1 MFQLYLLLRL
11 KNFGRIVIELGI
23 FRIVFLTILTVAAI
37 MILFLAENRFAIP
50 VVCVLLLAGY
60 HNVRKDK
67 EFLRTL
73 TPHLSVFL
81 IKEYT
86 LIALPFA
93 GIEIIKGQFTDAIGL
108 WLFAALLPC
117 LKKIKLKHKPVRLP
131 FLYKGSYE
139 YIRIFRQSF
148 WVYILLFLFAT
159 AGTVHGNI
167 KINKVCL
174 ILWGLVQ
181 ASGYLQTMD
190 NRYLLHFKNF
200 KTLCLFQL
208 KSIAWN
214 VFITSIPFSLALIAS
229 TYDQDEILFFLSYYT
244 ATLIYAIGIGMLRHI
259 IPSPLLL
266 FILQLSILMPFYLGS
281 LFVPIILIPGITY
294 SIADLPCAQTLKKI
308 IMIEVND
315 LHKSFGKVKVLN
327 GIHLE
332 YHPGK
337 IYGLVGEN
345 GAGKTTLFNC
355 IMGIYDYTG
364 SITKSKTLK
373 TGYLSAS
380 NFFYSQITGLEHL
393 EFCMKAKDLP
403 VNTPTIQHLNEIFQL
418 PLDRYAAEYST
429 GMKKKLGFMALL
441 LQDNDVF
448 ILDEPFN
455 GVDLKGCILMKRL
468 IRQLKA
474 KEKTVII
481 SSHLIASLR
490 EICDIIHYL
499 NEGGIYKEYHEET
512 TEEIEEDILCNTKKI
527 QPTSYF
533 Q

>member
-1 MFQLYLLLRL
+1 
-11 KNFGRIVIELGI
+11 
-23 FRIVFLTILTVAAI
+23 
-37 MILFLAENRFAIP
+37 
-50 VVCVLLLAGY
+50 
-60 HNVRKDK
+60 
-67 EFLRTL
+67 
-73 TPHLSVFL
+73 
-81 IKEYT
+81 
-86 LIALPFA
+86 
-93 GIEIIKGQFTDAIGL
+93 
-108 WLFAALLPC
+108 
-117 LKKIKLKHKPVRLP
+117 
-131 FLYKGSYE
+131 
-139 YIRIFRQSF
+139 
-148 WVYILLFLFAT
+148 
-159 AGTVHGNI
+159 
-167 KINKVCL
+167 
-174 ILWGLVQ
+174 
-181 ASGYLQTMD
+181 
-190 NRYLLHFKNF
+190 
-200 KTLCLFQL
+200 
-208 KSIAWN
+208 
-214 VFITSIPFSLALIAS
+214 
-229 TYDQDEILFFLSYYT
+229 
-244 ATLIYAIGIGMLRHI
+244 
-259 IPSPLLL
+259 
-266 FILQLSILMPFYLGS
+266 
-281 LFVPIILIPGITY
+281 
-294 SIADLPCAQTLKKI
+294 
-308 IMIEVND
+308 MIEVND

-393 EFCMKAKDLP
+393 EFCMKAKGLP

-441 LQDNDVF
+441 LQNNDVF

-499 NEGGIYKEYHEET
+499 NEGVIYKEYHEET